1 MIRETLDFEIS
12 YWRRWKLNFIGS
24 YLDSLGLLFAIVL
37 LIRFRSGGMPL
48 SSEDY
53 AFFIIGF
60 LSSYL
65 VTSMF
70 ARMDTPK
77 NYAKYDIYEW
87 ISSSRTSMFHILIAE
102 RIWIFVRY
110 VTPGIIGM
118 LIYFWYLSV
127 PVTIMVVG
135 IVILIVGWVGCMGF
149 NFILTSFSL
158 LYGKIEGVSG
168 WLSLLLSY
176 FLIGIFF
183 PVTMLPARL
192 WVICLIFPPTYTID
206 LTRHL
211 VLSTDLILGSFAV
224 EVVLLCLLNVILVII
239 GVKLYEKADRRVHQ
253 GGLKF

>member
-1 MIRETLDFEIS
+1 MIRETLAFELS

-24 YLDSLGLLFAIVL
+24 YLDSLGLLCAIIL

-48 SSEDY
+48 SSEEY
-53 AFFIIGF
+53 AFFIVGF

-87 ISSSRTSMFHILIAE
+87 ISSSKTSMIHILLAE
-102 RIWIFVRY
+102 RIWIFARY

-118 LIYFWYLSV
+118 IIYFWYLSV
-127 PVTIMVVG
+127 PLTIMIAG
-135 IVILIVGWVGCMGF
+135 IAIIIIGWVGCMGF
-149 NFILTSFSL
+149 NFMLMSFSL
-158 LYGKIEGVSG
+158 IYGKIEGVSG
-168 WLSLLLSY
+168 WLTLLLSY

-183 PVTMLPARL
+183 PITMLPGRS
-192 WVICLIFPPTYTID
+192 WVVCLLFPPTYTID

-211 VLSTDLILGSFAV
+211 VLSTDLILGSLTV
-224 EVVLLCLLNVILVII
+224 EILSLCLLNVILVLS
-239 GVKLYEKADRRVHQ
+239 GLKLFEKADRRVRQ